1 VTTRFTRL
9 AVFVLVAALTGAATA
24 HAQSPQTLTLR
35 VDNDAFDFWM
45 MPYNRPDEEYTSGV
59 RITYSGGR
67 APWWSRF
74 LIGNGGSCVYRA
86 QSCQSSRSELGQ
98 DIYTPSA
105 STNNPQPAAGSRA
118 NAGWLYLSQTA
129 RSLDASRS
137 DELTVTL
144 GVTGPPSLARAT
156 QSLFH
161 SIAPY
166 FNRPTDWSRQIR
178 FEPGAIIG
186 YEQRRRLAAF
196 HVGRIGFDLVP
207 SVSVKAGNVETSA
220 GAGVETRIGLNLPHP
235 WLPESVPVS
244 MTLLAGVSGRAVLR
258 DIFLDGNTVSPDYRV
273 GHNVGVGAGEVGVEI
288 RYRALMAAYR
298 VVDETRAY
306 AAGPQWHPWG
316 SLVAGVTFDR

>member
-1 VTTRFTRL
+1 VTRRFARIAL
-9 AVFVLVAALTGAATA
+9 SVLVAALTGAATTR
-24 HAQSPQTLTLR
+24 AQTPQTLTLR

-59 RITYSGGR
+59 RLTYTGGR

-74 LIGNGGSCVYRA
+74 LMGNGGACTYHA

-105 STNNPQPAAGSRA
+105 STSDPLPAPGSRA

-129 RSLDASRS
+129 RSLEASRS

-156 QSLFH
+156 QNLFH

-186 YEQRRRLAAF
+186 YEQRRRLAFYA
-196 HVGRIGFDLVP
+196 GPIGFDLVP
-207 SVSVKAGNVETSA
+207 NVALKAGNVETSA
-220 GAGVETRIGLNLPHP
+220 GAGLQMRLGANLPHP
-235 WLPESVPVS
+235 WLPQSVPFS
-244 MTLLAGVSGRAVLR
+244 MTLMAGVSGRAVLR
-258 DIFLDGNTVSPDYRV
+258 YIFLDGNTIRPDYRV
-273 GHNVGVGAGEVGVEI
+273 GHEAGVGAGEAGIEV
-288 RYRALMAAYR
+288 RLRALTLAYR
-298 VVDETRAY
+298 VVDDTRSY
-306 AAGPQWHPWG
+306 AAGPQWHPWA
-316 SLVAGVTFDR
+316 SMVAGVTFDR